1 MDEWRISQG
10 PARFQ
15 CRKADALLSRVIF
28 PCGDARF
35 TNQRY
40 RLGGI
45 KVFEIFRTTKP
56 TAGSRAASGRPNSFS
71 LPLRSRLFQ
80 RAGKRNNIK
89 LILIVKIIPSYLP
102 IGKSSLNLANQFT
115 NFLILAVL

>member
-1 MDEWRISQG
+1 MNGEY
-10 PARFQ
+10 
-15 CRKADALLSRVIF
+15 RKRLRVSNAGGGCLTVRVIF

-56 TAGSRAASGRPNSFS
+56 DGTGLG
-71 LPLRSRLFQ
+71 LPLVGQIVSAYRGAVDYFSEP
-80 RAGKRNNIK
+80 GKGTNI
-89 LILIVKIIPSYLP
+89 
-102 IGKSSLNLANQFT
+102 
-115 NFLILAVL
+115 

>member
-56 TAGSRAASGRPNSFS
+56 AGTGLG
-71 LPLRSRLFQ
+71 LPLVGQIVSAYRGAVDYFSEP
-80 RAGKRNNIK
+80 GKGTNI
-89 LILIVKIIPSYLP
+89 
-102 IGKSSLNLANQFT
+102 
-115 NFLILAVL
+115 